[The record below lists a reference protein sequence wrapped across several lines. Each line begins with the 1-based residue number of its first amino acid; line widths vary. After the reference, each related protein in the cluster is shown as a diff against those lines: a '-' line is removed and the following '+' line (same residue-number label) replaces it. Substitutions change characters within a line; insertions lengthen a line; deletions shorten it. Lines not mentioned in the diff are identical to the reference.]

1 MKNNLILPE
10 SKKVNN
16 STYFLCFHMLYFS
29 QHCTDFVRRPG
40 ETLRQHWPGYRSTP
54 ALAPMDL
61 VSVCLYALCVSVND
75 FIRASRLLM
84 WVKSTT
90 AAAII
95 TASSSMYRQ
104 R

>member
-1 MKNNLILPE
+1 
-10 SKKVNN
+10 
-16 STYFLCFHMLYFS
+16 MLYFS

-61 VSVCLYALCVSVND
+61 VSVCLYALCASVND